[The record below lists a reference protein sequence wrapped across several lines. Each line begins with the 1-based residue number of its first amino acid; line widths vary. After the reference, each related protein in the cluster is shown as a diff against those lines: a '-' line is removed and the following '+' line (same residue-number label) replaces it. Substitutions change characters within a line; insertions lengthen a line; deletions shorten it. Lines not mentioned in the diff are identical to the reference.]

1 MRTLLVLLDKEFR
14 QLIRHSFL
22 PRMVVVFPVMIMFV
36 MPWVATMDVRHINI
50 AVVDQDRSSL
60 SARVVQKVEASDYF
74 TCVEVS
80 EAYPQ
85 ALARLEAGEVDV
97 IVELPD
103 GFERS
108 LGGDTPEKLRITA
121 NGVNA
126 LKGSLGAQ
134 YTAQTVWQTLSEWTA
149 GQGGEMPGEA
159 LVIENRY
166 NPTLE
171 YRNYM
176 IPALMIML
184 LILLCGS
191 LPALNLVGEKEAGT
205 IEQINA
211 TPVGRFTFTLAKLIP
226 YWIIGLVVLSLSM
239 LLGWWVYGLVPVG
252 TLGAIYLAA
261 ILFILAVSG
270 LGVIVANHS
279 ATMQQAMF
287 VQFFF
292 IMVFVLMSGLITPIA
307 SMPSWAQVIT
317 YFLPPRY
324 FIDIMQAVYLKGTTI
339 LELWPRYA
347 ALATFALVLDTVAAI
362 TYKKQV

>member
-14 QLIRHSFL
+14 QLIRNSFL

-149 GQGGEMPGEA
+149 GQGA
-159 LVIENRY
+159 RC
-166 NPTLE
+166 
-171 YRNYM
+171 R
-176 IPALMIML
+176 
-184 LILLCGS
+184 
-191 LPALNLVGEKEAGT
+191 
-205 IEQINA
+205 
-211 TPVGRFTFTLAKLIP
+211 AK
-226 YWIIGLVVLSLSM
+226 SS
-239 LLGWWVYGLVPVG
+239 
-252 TLGAIYLAA
+252 
-261 ILFILAVSG
+261 
-270 LGVIVANHS
+270 
-279 ATMQQAMF
+279 
-287 VQFFF
+287 
-292 IMVFVLMSGLITPIA
+292 
-307 SMPSWAQVIT
+307 
-317 YFLPPRY
+317 
-324 FIDIMQAVYLKGTTI
+324 
-339 LELWPRYA
+339 
-347 ALATFALVLDTVAAI
+347 
-362 TYKKQV
+362 

>member
-103 GFERS
+103 GFECS

-149 GQGGEMPGEA
+149 EQGGEMPGEA
-159 LVIENRY
+159 FVIENRY

-184 LILLCGS
+184 LVMLCGF
-191 LPALNLVGEKEAGT
+191 LPALNLVSEKETGT
-205 IEQINA
+205 IEQINV
-211 TPVGRFTFTLAKLIP
+211 TPVSRLTFTLAKLIP
-226 YWIIGLVVLSLSM
+226 YWVIGTAVLGAAM
-239 LLGWWVYGLVPVG
+239 LLAWIVYGLAPAGSIG
-252 TLGAIYLAA
+252 TIFLAA
-261 ILFILAVSG
+261 GLFVLTMSG
-270 LGVIVANHS
+270 LGVAIANRS
-279 ATMQQAMF
+279 ETMQQTMF
-287 VQFFF
+287 VMFFF
-292 IMVFVLMSGLITPIA
+292 VMIFILMSGLITPVE
-307 SMPSWAQVIT
+307 SMPAWAQWIT
-317 YFLPPRY
+317 RLLPPRY
-324 FIDIMQAVYLKGTTI
+324 FVEIMRAVYLKGSLI
-339 LELWPRYA
+339 GDLWSDYVLLAVFA
-347 ALATFALVLDTVAAI
+347 AAFNTLAAA
-362 TYKKQV
+362 TYRKRA

>member
-22 PRMVVVFPVMIMFV
+22 PRMVVVFPVMIMCV

-85 ALARLEAGEVDV
+85 ALARLEAGDVDV

-108 LGGDTPEKLRITA
+108 FGGDTPEKLRITA

-126 LKGSLGAQ
+126 LKGNLGMQ
-134 YTAQTVWQTLSEWTA
+134 YTSQTLLKTLSEWA
-149 GQGGEMPGEA
+149 AEQGGEMPGEA

-184 LILLCGS
+184 LILL
-191 LPALNLVGEKEAGT
+191 
-205 IEQINA
+205 
-211 TPVGRFTFTLAKLIP
+211 
-226 YWIIGLVVLSLSM
+226 
-239 LLGWWVYGLVPVG
+239 
-252 TLGAIYLAA
+252 
-261 ILFILAVSG
+261 
-270 LGVIVANHS
+270 
-279 ATMQQAMF
+279 
-287 VQFFF
+287 
-292 IMVFVLMSGLITPIA
+292 
-307 SMPSWAQVIT
+307 
-317 YFLPPRY
+317 
-324 FIDIMQAVYLKGTTI
+324 
-339 LELWPRYA
+339 
-347 ALATFALVLDTVAAI
+347 
-362 TYKKQV
+362 